1 MGRYL
6 FIVKRLALAVPL
18 LLGIVLLVFLILKI
32 TPGDPARLIVGLRA
46 PEAELELVREQL
58 GLNDPAIVQYFAYVG
73 RLLAGDLGYSFKSNE
88 AVSAIVAERL
98 PATLWLLGA
107 GALMSLAISVP
118 LAILSARRPDGPIDH
133 GARAFGLVALSMPSF
148 WVGIVLILAVAV
160 PTGWFPVGGFGST
173 PAEHLH
179 SVLLPAFTLALSI
192 APLQI
197 RSLRTSIIE
206 VLGAEHV
213 TTARS
218 LGLSNGRIMSRFVL
232 RNAAPPTVSILALN
246 IGYLL
251 FGAVVVETTFALP
264 GIGQGIV
271 LAARQRDIPTIQ
283 GYTLLFALAVV
294 VVFLIADIV
303 TSMADPRLEVES

>member
-6 FIVKRLALAVPL
+6 FIVKRLVLAVPL

-46 PEAELELVREQL
+46 SEAELEVVRTQL
-58 GLNDPAIVQYFAYVG
+58 GLDDPAIVQYFGYVG
-73 RLLAGDLGYSFKSNE
+73 RLLTGDLGYSFKSNE
-88 AVSAIVAERL
+88 AVASIVAERL
-98 PATLWLLGA
+98 PATLWLLGV
-107 GALMSLAISVP
+107 GALLSLAISVP
-118 LAILSARRPDGPIDH
+118 LAILSARRPDGLVDH

-173 PAEHLH
+173 PTDHLR
-179 SVLLPAFTLALSI
+179 SILLPAFTLALSI
-192 APLQI
+192 APLQV
-197 RSLRTSIIE
+197 RSLRASIIE

-303 TSMADPRLEVES
+303 TTIADPRLEVES

>member
-1 MGRYL
+1 MRRYL
-6 FIVKRLALAVPL
+6 FIVKRLVLAVPL

-46 PEAELELVREQL
+46 SEAELEVVRTRL
-58 GLNDPAIVQYFAYVG
+58 GLDDPAIVQYFGYVG
-73 RLLAGDLGYSFKSNE
+73 RLLTGDLGYSFKSNE
-88 AVSAIVAERL
+88 AVASIVAERL
-98 PATLWLLGA
+98 PATLWLLGV
-107 GALMSLAISVP
+107 GALLSLAISVP
-118 LAILSARRPDGPIDH
+118 LAILSARRPDGVIDH

-173 PAEHLH
+173 PTDHLR
-179 SVLLPAFTLALSI
+179 SILLPAFTLALSI
-192 APLQI
+192 APLQV
-197 RSLRTSIIE
+197 RSLRASIIE

-303 TSMADPRLEVES
+303 TTIADPRLEVES